1 MHSPSRSSALVSLV
15 KTLKLRPEDN
25 DVLKERAWMELFQ
38 PTSLT
43 DQYLADLDD
52 LDDSDG
58 ADVAA
63 EIEDVEE
70 EDHDEEFDEEACE
83 LSGSKELSTLT
94 KLFGSD
100 RLKEHMVA
108 IKKSMAR
115 ASPAPNT
122 REHAEDYELVVVSN
136 DIVYELEN
144 ETIALTKYIRD
155 AYAPRFPELEALI
168 QNPLDYVRTVRRIGN
183 EMDITQVELGGVLPS
198 ATIMVVSV
206 TATTTTGGLLP
217 VDTLNKVMAACDQA
231 LELDDTRQQIL
242 HFIETRMN
250 ILAPN
255 LTYVVGSSVAALMMS
270 AAGGLQ
276 ELSRMPACN
285 IQMIGAK
292 RKVVNGMSTAAL
304 GTRGGVINQSPLV
317 LNSPPDYRQ
326 KAVKLVAAK
335 CTLAARVDASND
347 VPSGEVGIRFKK
359 QVEGALTTKD
369 VRIFEHSVLV
379 VQSLGD
385 GLPPSDWALNHQ
397 PTGR

>member
-1 MHSPSRSSALVSLV
+1 MVSLV

-242 HFIETRMN
+242 HFIE
-250 ILAPN
+250 
-255 LTYVVGSSVAALMMS
+255 
-270 AAGGLQ
+270 
-276 ELSRMPACN
+276 
-285 IQMIGAK
+285 
-292 RKVVNGMSTAAL
+292 
-304 GTRGGVINQSPLV
+304 
-317 LNSPPDYRQ
+317 
-326 KAVKLVAAK
+326 
-335 CTLAARVDASND
+335 
-347 VPSGEVGIRFKK
+347 KK
-359 QVEGALTTKD
+359 
-369 VRIFEHSVLV
+369 
-379 VQSLGD
+379 
-385 GLPPSDWALNHQ
+385 
-397 PTGR
+397 